1 MRVPT
6 RWKRGNIERDVPEP
20 EHKYERMKP
29 WQVSVPIACWTL
41 LAIVWVT
48 DLFSP
53 QLLVVAILL
62 SAPVALSV
70 ATSNASLTWQLMAGG
85 LVADFSAGWFNA
97 FQAHFHLEPIA
108 LGDRFLAALAIVV
121 VGSVTIRAVRQ
132 SHTAAELAQR
142 NARSELMRDLIYALA
157 HDLRTPLTAA
167 RITLRQALAGAYGE
181 LPLQYR
187 DILQRSIASNED
199 VTRLAETLLSVAR
212 YEAGDQSHRREP
224 VNIVEL
230 CTSVATE
237 MQSLFDVRAVALQ
250 CNVPSLDAFV
260 LGDAADLRRA
270 LINLIANAAN
280 WTPKGGTV
288 SVNLT
293 VIGRYAG
300 IRIEDNGY
308 GVPED
313 LREHMFERFV
323 GRSRH
328 VGGTGLGLYI
338 VRRILEAHS
347 GSVRYEPRTP
357 IGSTF
362 TISLPLCE
370 QQKAS

>member
-1 MRVPT
+1 
-6 RWKRGNIERDVPEP
+6 
-20 EHKYERMKP
+20 MKP
-29 WQVSVPIACWTL
+29 GRVSIPIACWTL

-70 ATSNASLTWQLMAGG
+70 ASSNVSLTWQLVICA
-85 LVADFSAGWFNA
+85 LVADASAGWYNTLHEH
-97 FQAHFHLEPIA
+97 FQPIA
-108 LGDRFLAALAIVV
+108 VGDRALAGLAIVV
-121 VGSVTIRAVRQ
+121 VGAVTIRAVQQ
-132 SHTAAELAQR
+132 SQKAAEFAQR

-167 RITLRQALAGAYGE
+167 RMTLRQALGGAYGV
-181 LPLQYR
+181 LPDEYR

-212 YEAGDQSHRREP
+212 YEAGEQSHRREP
-224 VNIVEL
+224 VNIADL
-230 CTSVATE
+230 CSSVAEE
-237 MQSLFDVRAVALQ
+237 MQSLFEARAIALE
-250 CNVPSLDAFV
+250 CNVASKDAVV

-270 LINLIANAAN
+270 LVNLIANAAN
-280 WTPKGGTV
+280 WTAKGGTV
-288 SVNLT
+288 SVSVT
-293 VIGRYAG
+293 VLGRYAS
-300 IRIEDNGY
+300 ICVEDNGY

-328 VGGTGLGLYI
+328 GGGTGLGLYI

-347 GSVRYEPRTP
+347 GTVRYEPRTP
-357 IGSTF
+357 TGSTF
-362 TISLPLCE
+362 TIALPLYE
-370 QQKAS
+370 EQKAS

>member
-1 MRVPT
+1 
-6 RWKRGNIERDVPEP
+6 
-20 EHKYERMKP
+20 MKP
-29 WQVSVPIACWTL
+29 ARVSLPIVCWTL
-41 LAIVWVT
+41 LGIVWAT

-70 ATSNASLTWQLMAGG
+70 AASNVSLTWQLMIGAI
-85 LVADFSAGWFNA
+85 VADVSAGWFNA
-97 FQAHFHLEPIA
+97 FQAHFRIELIA
-108 LGDRFLAALAIVV
+108 MGDRALAALAIVV
-121 VGSVTIRAVRQ
+121 VGAVTIRAVRQ
-132 SHTAAELAQR
+132 SHKAAELAQR
-142 NARSELMRDLIYALA
+142 NAKSELMRDLIYALA

-167 RITLRQALAGAYGE
+167 RMTLRQALGGAYGE
-181 LPLQYR
+181 LPAEYR
-187 DILQRSIASNED
+187 DILQRSIVSNED

-212 YEAGDQSHRREP
+212 YEAGEQSRRREP
-224 VNIVEL
+224 VNIADL
-230 CTSVATE
+230 CTSVAVE
-237 MQSLFDVRAVALQ
+237 MQPLFEVRGVALQ
-250 CNVPSLDAFV
+250 CEAPSHDAVV

-288 SVNLT
+288 SVS
-293 VIGRYAG
+293 VAVMGRYAS
-300 IRIEDNGY
+300 IRVEDDGY

-328 VGGTGLGLYI
+328 GGGTGLGLYI

-347 GSVRYEPRTP
+347 GSVHYEPRTP
-357 IGSTF
+357 AGSTF
-362 TISLPLCE
+362 TIALPLHEE
-370 QQKAS
+370 QKVS

>member
-1 MRVPT
+1 
-6 RWKRGNIERDVPEP
+6 
-20 EHKYERMKP
+20 MKP
-29 WQVSVPIACWTL
+29 GQISVPIACWAL
-41 LAIVWVT
+41 LVIVWVT

-53 QLLVVAILL
+53 QLLVVSILL
-62 SAPVALSV
+62 TAPVALSV
-70 ATSNASLTWQLMAGG
+70 AASNVSLTWQLMAGG
-85 LVADFSAGWFNA
+85 LLADLSAGWFNA

-108 LGDRFLAALAIVV
+108 LGDRALAALAIVV
-121 VGSVTIRAVRQ
+121 VGAVTIRAIRQ
-132 SHTAAELAQR
+132 SHKAAELAQR

-167 RITLRQALAGAYGE
+167 RMTLRQALGGAYGE
-181 LPLQYR
+181 LPEEYR

-212 YEAGDQSHRREP
+212 YEAGEQSHRREP
-224 VNIVEL
+224 VNIAEL
-230 CTSVATE
+230 CTSVAQE
-237 MQSLFDVRAVALQ
+237 MHSLFELRAIALQ
-250 CNVPSLDAFV
+250 CEATSQDAIV

-270 LINLIANAAN
+270 LTNLLANAAN

-288 SVNLT
+288 TLSVT
-293 VIGRYAG
+293 KAGRYAG
-300 IRIEDNGY
+300 IRIEDDGY

-328 VGGTGLGLYI
+328 GGGTGLGLYI

-347 GSVRYEPRTP
+347 GSVHYEARMPA
-357 IGSTF
+357 GSRF
-362 TISLPLCE
+362 TMALPLHEE
-370 QQKAS
+370 QKVS

>member
-1 MRVPT
+1 
-6 RWKRGNIERDVPEP
+6 
-20 EHKYERMKP
+20 
-29 WQVSVPIACWTL
+29 
-41 LAIVWVT
+41 VWVT

-70 ATSNASLTWQLMAGG
+70 ASSNVSLTWQLVIFA
-85 LVADFSAGWFNA
+85 LVADASAGWYNTLHEH
-97 FQAHFHLEPIA
+97 FQPIA
-108 LGDRFLAALAIVV
+108 VGDRALAGLAIVV
-121 VGSVTIRAVRQ
+121 VGAVTIRAVQQ
-132 SHTAAELAQR
+132 SQKAAEFAQR

-167 RITLRQALAGAYGE
+167 RMTLRQALGGAYGV
-181 LPLQYR
+181 LPDEYR

-212 YEAGDQSHRREP
+212 YEAGEQSHRREP
-224 VNIVEL
+224 VNIADL
-230 CTSVATE
+230 CSSVAEE
-237 MQSLFDVRAVALQ
+237 MQSLFEARAIALE
-250 CNVPSLDAFV
+250 CNVASKDAVV

-270 LINLIANAAN
+270 LVNLIANAAN
-280 WTPKGGTV
+280 WTAKGGTV
-288 SVNLT
+288 SVSVT
-293 VIGRYAG
+293 VLGRYAS
-300 IRIEDNGY
+300 ICVEDNGY

-328 VGGTGLGLYI
+328 GGGTGLGLYI

-347 GSVRYEPRTP
+347 GTVRYEPRTP
-357 IGSTF
+357 TGSTF
-362 TISLPLCE
+362 TIALPLYE
-370 QQKAS
+370 EQKAS